1 MGVRATI
8 SLLSVPN
15 TAAGSLARALAPC
28 GGAFRCPWGRRT
40 SLSEIVP
47 PCDAHHAPPIVCS
60 YQMVGGN
67 HASCRFRCRGIGVRR
82 YVCDL
87 P

>member
-28 GGAFRCPWGRRT
+28 GGAFRCPWGRRM

-47 PCDAHHAPPIVCS
+47 LVMPITLLAPPIVCS
-60 YQMVGGN
+60 YRWWEAIMRN
-67 HASCRFRCRGIGVRR
+67 RN
-82 YVCDL
+82 
-87 P
+87 

>member
-28 GGAFRCPWGRRT
+28 GGAFRCRRM

-47 PCDAHHAPPIVCS
+47 LVMPIHAPPIVCS

-67 HASCRFRCRGIGVRR
+67 HASCRFRCGRGIGVRR
-82 YVCDL
+82 YLCDL